1 MFWQRQLKDYIDG
14 ESALKQRL
22 QLLEYH
28 AFVSATV
35 WALIAAN
42 YLFVFKTYNLA
53 ILTIVGCMSSI
64 LTIKLAQNF
73 PNFRPFLANLFVFNT
88 VLVVCGCTVMT
99 EFQFSQAALYY
110 PAIILLAAQL
120 VGVRVALVWTL
131 ALLVISGLDFANHLN
146 LGNSF
151 RESADR
157 MMHSIGTVITAF
169 WLSFESEKFFNVR
182 SRRLEK
188 ITASLQEKTRLLE
201 LAEETAGV
209 GHWRWDPIKDQ
220 VTLSSEALKICGLTQ
235 QTDTVS
241 LSDFIQVW
249 GAKHTVEL
257 EQNFAQASQTQA
269 GFTQE
274 LTLGSGETTKYVSCC
289 GLLQQSEKNDTAPS
303 IFGTLRDDTQ
313 LRSATDRLTI
323 KAEQLNQL
331 ASFDPLTGLANRH
344 RFQEELAE
352 RVENVV
358 ANNSPMALL
367 VLDMNG
373 FKAINDSMGHAA
385 GDEVLKTCANRIS
398 SIVKSTDLVSRL
410 GGDEFT
416 VIVQDTN
423 CVSDVES
430 IANRIIKSIA
440 APMQIEGQEVY
451 VGVSIGMSLAPIDS
465 TNADELFCYA
475 DTAMYVAKTNQ
486 LGLAVYTTEM
496 SESLRNRR
504 SLENRLA
511 GAIKRDEL
519 SVVYHPQCDIA
530 TGKVNAF
537 EALIRWNNGGKIIPP
552 LEFIPLLE
560 GNGQIV
566 EVGQW
571 VLNEACAQAAQWQAQ
586 GLPTR
591 VAINISPIQF
601 RDADFIRQVKNT
613 IHEHNLP
620 PHLVE
625 LEITEGLLVEDIE
638 NTSKKLFELK
648 EFGCRISVDDF
659 GTGYSSLAYLK
670 HLPID
675 QLKIDREF
683 IKDIPTADDGTIAA
697 SVIVL
702 GRSLNMEVLAEGVET
717 PAQVAFLKSNDCHA
731 YQGHLISK
739 PIPGNE
745 CLEIMQN
752 YSGNT
757 ISPV

>member
-1 MFWQRQLKDYIDG
+1 MFWQRQIIDYIDG
-14 ESALKQRL
+14 DSAIKQRM
-22 QLLEYH
+22 QLLEHH
-28 AFVSATV
+28 AFVGATV

-42 YLFVFKTYNLA
+42 YLFVFEAYNLA
-53 ILTIVGCMSSI
+53 TMTIIGCIASI
-64 LTIKLAQNF
+64 ATIKLVQNF
-73 PNFRPFLANLFVFNT
+73 PQHRLFLANFFVSIT
-88 VLVVCGCTVMT
+88 VFIFCACTVVT
-99 EFQFSQAALYY
+99 DFPFSQAALYY
-110 PAIILLAAQL
+110 PIVIFLAARL
-120 VGVRVALVWTL
+120 IGVKVAFVWTL
-131 ALLVISGLDFANHLN
+131 ALLAISGLDFANHLS
-146 LGNSF
+146 LENSF

-157 MMHSIGTVITAF
+157 MMNSISTVITTF
-169 WLSFESEKFFNVR
+169 WLCFESEKFFNIR

-209 GHWRWDPIKDQ
+209 GHWRWDPTNNQ
-220 VTLSSEALKICGLTQ
+220 VTLSSEALTICGLTQ
-235 QTDTVS
+235 QTDTIS
-241 LSDFIQVW
+241 LDDFVGVW
-249 GAKHTVEL
+249 SNAVDLKQH
-257 EQNFAQASQTQA
+257 FAQASQTPK
-269 GFTQE
+269 GFSQE
-274 LTLGSGETTKYVSCC
+274 LTLGSGKKTKYVNCR
-289 GLLQQSEKNDTAPS
+289 GLLQQGDQSDAEPS

-344 RFQEELAE
+344 KFQKELAE
-352 RVENVV
+352 RIKDVV
-358 ANNSPMALL
+358 TNNSPMALL

-385 GDEVLKTCANRIS
+385 GDEVLKTTAQRIS
-398 SIVKSTDLVSRL
+398 RIVSSADLVSRL

-416 VIVQDTN
+416 VIVQNTN
-423 CVSDVES
+423 RVSDVET

-440 APMQIEGQEVY
+440 APMQIQGQEVY
-451 VGVSIGMSLAPIDS
+451 VGVSIGMSLAPTDTTS
-465 TNADELFCYA
+465 ADELFSFA

-486 LGLAVYTTEM
+486 QGLAIYTTEM

-511 GAIKRDEL
+511 SAIKRNEF
-519 SVVYHPQCDIA
+519 SVVYQPQCDIA
-530 TGKVNAF
+530 TGKITAF
-537 EALIRWNNGGKIIPP
+537 EALLRWNNDGKTIPP

-571 VLNEACAQAAQWQAQ
+571 VFAQACAQSAKWQAL
-586 GLPTR
+586 GLPAR

-601 RDADFIRQVKNT
+601 RDADFIHHVKKT
-613 IHEHNLP
+613 INKHNLTP
-620 PHLVE
+620 NLVE

-638 NTSKKLFELK
+638 NTSEKLFELK

-675 QLKIDREF
+675 VLKIDQEF

-702 GRSLNMEVLAEGVET
+702 GQSLNMEVLAEGVET
-717 PAQVAFLKSNDCHA
+717 PDQLEFLKTHSCHA
-731 YQGHLISK
+731 YQGNMLSK
-739 PIPGNE
+739 PITPKQCIE
-745 CLEIMQN
+745 LMEKF
-752 YSGNT
+752 SDKNT
-757 ISPV
+757 SAF